1 MLTIKIVI
9 MAGTSLVFDLTKE
22 QLEKLKEDLLN
33 VAKNQQNPKES
44 AVCYMNSFDVMRKY
58 KISKRTLSRWISE
71 GLPYI
76 KSRPNVF
83 IEQDVEKFTQRIFI
97 RKK

>member
-22 QLEKLKEDLLN
+22 QLEKLKEDLLK
-33 VAKNQQNPKES
+33 VAKNQQNSKES